1 MKIKKTI
8 VIVITLLLSLAACSS
23 KNSEDLSKL
32 IGKSFTTQSGGQI
45 LVIDENG
52 KKSLSFRGDVVI
64 KPNTDPKK
72 LNKNDAEKEKGGIF
86 KNPKIV
92 VENGKKYLTA
102 EDFKFKLIVKDD
114 STIVDE
120 ENGKEY
126 KTK

>member
-1 MKIKKTI
+1 MKIRNLLI
-8 VIVITLLLSLAACSS
+8 VSTLLLSLVACSS

-72 LNKNDAEKEKGGIF
+72 LNKNDTEKEKGGIF
-86 KNPKIV
+86 KNPKVV

-102 EDFKFKLIVKDD
+102 EDFKFKLVVKDD

>member
-1 MKIKKTI
+1 MKIRNLLI
-8 VIVITLLLSLAACSS
+8 VSTLLLSLAACSS

-102 EDFKFKLIVKDD
+102 ENFKFKLVVKDD